1 MRSEFIIN
9 LRKYTFNKSNYF
21 SEEVKNLYVSRSILA
36 KTPKEL
42 KLFLIFDEPLDGATE
57 LKLTSITQN
66 YAVFNSAFITG
77 LYVSKSVLPREIPLS
92 IGIKLEEIQ

>member
-1 MRSEFIIN
+1 MRNSTVVR

-36 KTPKEL
+36 KPPKEL
-42 KLFLIFDEPLDGATE
+42 KLTLLFDEPLNGAHE

-77 LYVSKSVLPREIPLS
+77 VYVSKSILPTTIPLS
-92 IGIKLEEIQ
+92 IGVILGEIQ